1 MNRLSK
7 PVCWWMRE
15 KRAMWTVIIATALI
29 AGTVM
34 LPKNTEACCFYNH
47 TDGEI
52 HVTFSCG
59 VFCWNDWDIKPGD
72 HACRPGKGGNA
83 ESISRS
89 KNDGFKACNYI
100 WVKKHGWIEVHHLKA
115 QGMNKGVVEN
125 KDENGNTIQT
135 CTFDW

>member
-1 MNRLSK
+1 
-7 PVCWWMRE
+7 
-15 KRAMWTVIIATALI
+15 MWTVIIATALI

-47 TDGEI
+47 TDEKI
-52 HVTFSCG
+52 HVSFVCG
-59 VFCWNDWDIKPGD
+59 VFCGNDWDIEPGD

-83 ESISRS
+83 TSISRVKS
-89 KNDGFKACNYI
+89 KSFEACNYI
-100 WVKKHGWIEVHHLKA
+100 WVKKHGWVEVHHVKA

-125 KDENGNTIQT
+125 KDENGKTIQT

>member
-1 MNRLSK
+1 MKSTLLN
-7 PVCWWMRE
+7 PVCRGPRN
-15 KRAMWTVIIATALI
+15 KGAMLMAFIAMALI
-29 AGTVM
+29 AGTLM
-34 LPKNTEACCFYNH
+34 FPKNTEACCFYNY
-47 TDGEI
+47 TDTKI

-59 VFCWNDWDIKPGD
+59 VFCWNDWNIDPGD

-83 ESISRS
+83 TSISKS
-89 KNDGFKACNYI
+89 KHGFHACWYM
-100 WVKKHGWIEVHHLKA
+100 WVKKHGWIEVRHVSA